1 MENLSIEKL
10 KIQKEKIGD
19 LKNNINQELKKMT
32 TLEEN
37 DLTLIARFN
46 RALDNSINS
55 KWIGYDLTELYLN
68 DVRKMKKDSA
78 ILVVAYTL
86 LVDIFK
92 DELLS
97 KPKKFKDTISS
108 LMINSFLPYQKYE
121 IVGKA
126 MNNDYIINAIL
137 DSDKDSGMLSHYLD
151 DAVSDVEEN
160 TSLNLLTQQIS
171 SELQLILKNEQEP
184 ISNTILEE
192 SDYEIMKMYYVLK
205 ENADHVFDLTD
216 DALSETTYDSLE
228 KIKKYRY
235 YSNDAK
241 KRLYEI
247 IKKIDNNDINYFK
260 KFSTI
265 LAAIDIFD
273 DVESKEKIVE
283 AGFKHKK

>member
-1 MENLSIEKL
+1 
-10 KIQKEKIGD
+10 
-19 LKNNINQELKKMT
+19 
-32 TLEEN
+32 
-37 DLTLIARFN
+37 
-46 RALDNSINS
+46 
-55 KWIGYDLTELYLN
+55 
-68 DVRKMKKDSA
+68 
-78 ILVVAYTL
+78 
-86 LVDIFK
+86 
-92 DELLS
+92 
-97 KPKKFKDTISS
+97 
-108 LMINSFLPYQKYE
+108 
-121 IVGKA
+121 
-126 MNNDYIINAIL
+126 
-137 DSDKDSGMLSHYLD
+137 
-151 DAVSDVEEN
+151 
-160 TSLNLLTQQIS
+160 
-171 SELQLILKNEQEP
+171 
-184 ISNTILEE
+184 
-192 SDYEIMKMYYVLK
+192 MKMYYVLK